1 MQLIEVMNYILTD
14 PIILSDKINK
24 PMNNSTKD
32 IVEIKNPIT
41 STFSVI
47 RSQLLPILL
56 SFESKNTH
64 IEYPHK
70 IFEIGEVVKKTF
82 KKISSLKHM
91 QQYF

>member
-1 MQLIEVMNYILTD
+1 
-14 PIILSDKINK
+14 
-24 PMNNSTKD
+24 MNNSTKD
-32 IVEIKNPIT
+32 IVEKNPIT

-56 SFESKNTH
+56 FESKNTH

-70 IFEIGEVVKKTF
+70 IFEIGSSKKHS
-82 KKISSLKHM
+82 KISSLKHM